1 MGEALEGNGVRIEN
15 RANIHHEFDGKQ
27 EDHKAKDDVRFENM
41 VEKNAAE
48 YSANWPVTT
57 PDGENV
63 TRQIVKWTVKLDL
76 KALPDLEAGDTITIT
91 DTLSDGLRFVD
102 GDDYVGL
109 GSVLVGDDNEEI
121 TSGGPMQDGQTL
133 TWTYKTL
140 TKKVYTLTYYT
151 EVTGAA
157 FDGQNTTNNGNG
169 QSTAHG
175 TVSNDATVGHDGVT
189 VGKDSDTEDVKTIL
203 MEKGSQMRIRSTT
216 PSMSTAAAST
226 FCRIPPVS

>member
-1 MGEALEGNGVRIEN
+1 MEISICGDDNEIRVHASCRLERNMIQIGVVGSCSKNNGVRIEN
-15 RANIHHEFDGKQ
+15 RANIHHKFDGKE

-109 GSVLVGDDNEEI
+109 GSVLVGEDNEEI
-121 TSGGPMQDGQTL
+121 TSGGPVQDGQTL

-140 TKKVYTLTYYT
+140 TKKVYTLLRK
-151 EVTGAA
+151 EMKA
-157 FDGQNTTNNGNG
+157 NTTM
-169 QSTAHG
+169 SHF
-175 TVSNDATVGHDGVT
+175 
-189 VGKDSDTEDVKTIL
+189 L
-203 MEKGSQMRIRSTT
+203 M
-216 PSMSTAAAST
+216 
-226 FCRIPPVS
+226 PPKS